1 MSYESELLLG
11 KVKEKDIISY
21 KIMQY
26 LGNSRT
32 YGLKE
37 MKLANILDS
46 RLYNMF
52 LKSIDKE
59 SAKRLKA
66 IDALICET
74 IMNIVGDT
82 NWAIDRN
89 GAEMVDNYQNWGDP
103 EFRSCDIHRI
113 KRDDSGFYVEES
125 SNNYDESINRVSNAF
140 LNTNKKS
147 FDDLHRLYFE
157 KESIMRGNY
166 SLRQGLMDYDFPRLI
181 SSHLGYYQEK
191 NIRRKLVS

>member
-26 LGNSRT
+26 LGNSGT

-46 RLYNMF
+46 RLYSMF

-89 GAEMVDNYQNWGDP
+89 GAEMVDNY
-103 EFRSCDIHRI
+103 
-113 KRDDSGFYVEES
+113 
-125 SNNYDESINRVSNAF
+125 
-140 LNTNKKS
+140 
-147 FDDLHRLYFE
+147 
-157 KESIMRGNY
+157 
-166 SLRQGLMDYDFPRLI
+166 
-181 SSHLGYYQEK
+181 
-191 NIRRKLVS
+191 

>member
-1 MSYESELLLG
+1 MSCESELLLG

-46 RLYNMF
+46 RLYSIF

-66 IDALICET
+66 IDALIYET
-74 IMNIVGDT
+74 IVNIVGDT
-82 NWAIDRN
+82 NWTIDIN
-89 GAEMVDNYQNWGDP
+89 GAEMVDNYQNWDDP

-113 KRDDSGFYVEES
+113 KRDDCGFYVEEA
-125 SNNYDESINRVSNAF
+125 SNTYDENINRVSNAF
-140 LNTNKKS
+140 LNTNSK
-147 FDDLHRLYFE
+147 FFEDLHRLYLE
-157 KESIMRGNY
+157 KESIMCGNY
-166 SLRQGLMDYDFPRLI
+166 SLREGLGDFDLPRLI
-181 SSHLGYYQEK
+181 SGRLGYYQEK
-191 NIRRKLVS
+191 DIRRTFAC